1 MKQTMT
7 VQLSPRVLC
16 LVFVWLAVVGLGQ
29 SQAQVTGAPSKTKSN
44 PLRVSDGSH
53 FEPKEYY
60 PKFIWDTTPMYF
72 MFGDARR
79 LLTPEEVDSIATQT
93 DFLCIEKSHG
103 RNVLGAAELGAKHE
117 VAAFAKIKPEAKVLF
132 YFNSAYAWP
141 FTSYN
146 EAFTRKKIDAHP
158 ELKKFLIV
166 DSETGELA
174 HRNDIFCFD
183 VLNAEFRQWWV
194 DTVAKG
200 VAQSGSDGVFIDQM
214 HGFSWLRSE
223 QSHEVQQ
230 AMGAM
235 MGALKKKMGPDKILL
250 GNNAHQ
256 KSAKYVFPV
265 IDASMFEH
273 YNEKLLSK
281 ERLLRDWKDMLK
293 IAKAGKISIF
303 RIGVEAEQAAGQNH
317 TKSKREQS
325 EMAALADERQEYY
338 LACYLIGAQPYSYF
352 QYGWGWNLSSGS
364 LHDFPLLHK
373 PLGPP
378 KGAYKRTT
386 RKGWQF
392 TREFE
397 HASVWVDL
405 ETKEAKIQWTKGEAK

>member
-1 MKQTMT
+1 MFGF
-7 VQLSPRVLC
+7 RVAC
-16 LVFVWLAVVGLGQ
+16 RCRI
-29 SQAQVTGAPSKTKSN
+29 GAESGTSNGGPSEAKLD

-53 FEPKEYY
+53 FDPKDYY
-60 PKFIWDTTPMYF
+60 PKFSWDTTPMYF
-72 MFGDARR
+72 MFGDTHR
-79 LLTPEEVDSIATQT
+79 LLTPEEVDSIAAGLI
-93 DFLCIEKSHG
+93 FSALKS
-103 RNVLGAAELGAKHE
+103 RMDAKYW
-117 VAAFAKIKPEAKVLF
+117 VPPNWAPSTRSPRLRKSNPKPKCCST
-132 YFNSAYAWP
+132 FNSAYAWP

-166 DSETGELA
+166 DPETGELA
-174 HRNDIFCFD
+174 HRNNIFCFD

-214 HGFSWLRSE
+214 HGFSWLRSA
-223 QSHEVQQ
+223 QSREVQQ

-235 MGALKKKMGPDKILL
+235 MGALKKKMGPNKILV

-256 KSAKYVFPV
+256 KSAKHVFPV

-325 EMAALADERQEYY
+325 EMAALADEKLEYY

-352 QYGWGWNLSSGS
+352 QYGWGWSLSSGS

-378 KGAYKRTT
+378 KGAYKRIT

-405 ETKEAKIQWTKGEAK
+405 ETKDAKIQWAKGKAK